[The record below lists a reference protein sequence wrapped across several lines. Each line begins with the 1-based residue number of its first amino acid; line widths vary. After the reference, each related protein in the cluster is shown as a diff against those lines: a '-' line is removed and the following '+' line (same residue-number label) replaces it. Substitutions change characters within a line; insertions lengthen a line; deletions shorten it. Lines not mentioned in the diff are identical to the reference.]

1 MTPQP
6 IDHHDRSR
14 RSFLKS
20 SAAAV
25 AVLGPAAGLL
35 RDARAGDEPQRAA
48 RVIDCHA
55 HLHHHSRPS
64 WEADDRSLIEVADRL
79 GIDQLC
85 CSILTPRRPAT
96 AAGFRECNR
105 WLAEA
110 MKRFPGRVLGYC
122 YVNPGHQTE
131 ALEEIRR

>member
-1 MTPQP
+1 MTSRRSHGPL
-6 IDHHDRSR
+6 SR
-14 RSFLKS
+14 RSFLHR
-20 SAAAV
+20 SAAVTAI
-25 AVLGPAAGLL
+25 GPAAAARGAAQA
-35 RDARAGDEPQRAA
+35 RDEARRES

-79 GIDQLC
+79 EIDQLC

-110 MKRFPGRVLGYC
+110 MGRFPGRVLGYC
-122 YVNPGHQTE
+122 YVNPGHQRE
-131 ALEEIRR
+131 A